1 MTELVE
7 FLKDNQSLMTFES
20 GPFRTSSGV
29 ILDRFYSI
37 WPIIDDVN
45 KFEEFAEVVADEMSS
60 ICSQLRA
67 NMVVGCSRTIQNT
80 FEGVRPYISEKIEL
94 RYLGTHPLQYEY
106 RSLRKGIRGRKV
118 IVLTD
123 VLASGTM
130 LRETIRLLKSHG
142 AQVQGS
148 LAFLHAAS
156 NDDQRSFLDE
166 RVKAISEFHD
176 HAGTVRRPDDTEN
189 SVPVI
194 PCKTYLTIPTGSS
207 INSKE
212 NPTEIDVEA
221 VFPIGRASTQ
231 NGAQD
236 FTEDGAYN
244 PIIGPIE
251 EVTKRNSS
259 ILVSGQYEKNSKL
272 FSIYVDIDLLI
283 SEFSKELVSSFHSIL
298 DGLGGQ
304 SVPLVV
310 TTPTTENRTL
320 IRYLADNSPEHKI
333 RSKLLLFF
341 RTDDLEASFPYTL
354 IDETENIED
363 RDIVIVLSTV
373 QSSDTIRALS
383 AHLSLS
389 GARSISILAVI
400 DRMTIASSVFLARV
414 LRLYSI
420 EKSIDDPGVG
430 DFNYK
435 TLFRV
440 WDLSSGDLQRVQ
452 QFIKNRFRQF
462 TKSNT
467 SAELATTARN
477 NLKYFET
484 ADLDA
489 PKNEFSFFISSKLEP
504 RQSANEHQIAKGLR
518 ELVQDGSLSTLI
530 GLLAEPTLTKQQYF
544 SCLKL
549 IAADMP
555 RLSQGCNLNQLATVL
570 TSSLS
575 PLIEEHPGDKVF
587 DLSASLAP
595 VVEREARQ
603 LVSVGLFSDILL
615 SPEMSDSPT
624 DLEIRVKQII
634 DEIWQNPEHSVTYL
648 RLHSREWCFGFA
660 FTISQLISTE
670 EFKPY
675 REKLADILTYI
686 QDDIDFAIQG
696 RKKSKKKGV
705 YDVVDQLVLYDA
717 VGGQSE
723 SDRDAKRRAT
733 LSQLLH
739 GVTSLQE
746 ILGERNEVSLGMALR
761 SIRRQVYWHRPK
773 HADIGRTLKDYSNEI
788 VAWAFDNDLEEQ
800 WTIDLA
806 GTPDSFRMLRC
817 VTELQV
823 VVAKLRE
830 IARLTRALLRESMHR
845 KEWTGIFLGRTG
857 ENIDTVLSNLDT
869 ALDGI
874 RVAHNVSQV
883 DVEVLRDSSAWL
895 LTKLYGE
902 PRLNI
907 NENNTSGFFDYIAEH
922 EVDVLDLIE
931 DQISIAKRRLSENF
945 RSDKEPK
952 IQVNLGTDLKGK
964 KARRAYTL
972 LRVDVLKGVLENCL
986 SNFRH
991 AKGAEKA
998 VRQGR
1003 RIGAVSILI
1012 TGADDRAEFN
1022 REGANDFVSIEFS
1035 SASSDDAEF
1044 ELAEDTT
1051 LEAQRQVLREYGGT
1065 MEFYDSEHEFK
1076 VTIKVPRI
1084 TKPVVHTQ

>member
-7 FLKDNQSLMTFES
+7 FLKENQTLMTFEE

-29 ILDRFYSI
+29 VLDRFYSI

-45 KFEEFAEVVADEMSS
+45 KFEEFSKVVAAELSK

-80 FEGVRPYISEKIEL
+80 FEGVRPYISDKIEL

-106 RSLRKGIRGRKV
+106 KSLRKGIRGRKV
-118 IVLTD
+118 VVITD

-142 AQVQGS
+142 AQTQGS
-148 LAFLHAAS
+148 LALLHVAP
-156 NDDQRSFLDE
+156 NEGQRSFLDRNVRAVTKFE
-166 RVKAISEFHD
+166 NYS
-176 HAGTVRRPDDTEN
+176 GTPRQPDDSEGFGPAIN
-189 SVPVI
+189 
-194 PCKTYLTIPTGSS
+194 CRTYLTVPTGSPS
-207 INSKE
+207 DSRDI
-212 NPTEIDVEA
+212 PADIDVEA
-221 VFPIGRASTQ
+221 VFPIGRAATQ
-231 NGAQD
+231 NGAHD
-236 FTEDGAYN
+236 FIKDGAYS

-251 EVTKRNSS
+251 EVAKRNAS

-272 FSIYVDIDLLI
+272 FSIYVDIDRLI

-298 DGLGGQ
+298 NGLSGPG
-304 SVPLVV
+304 VPLVV
-310 TTPTTENRTL
+310 TTPTSENRTL
-320 IRYLADNSPEHKI
+320 IRYLADNSPAHQL

-354 IDETENIED
+354 IDETESIED

-389 GARSISILAVI
+389 GARSISILAII

-420 EKSIDDPGVG
+420 EKSIDDAGVG
-430 DFNYK
+430 DFNYQ
-435 TLFRV
+435 TLFKV

-452 QFIKNRFRQF
+452 QFIKNRFLHF
-462 TKSNT
+462 IKSNT
-467 SAELATTARN
+467 SAELTTTARN

-489 PKNEFSFFISSKLEP
+489 PKNEFSFFIGSTLEP
-504 RQSANEHQIAKGLR
+504 KKSANEHKIAKGLR
-518 ELVQDGSLSTLI
+518 ELVQEGSLSTLI

-544 SCLKL
+544 ACLKL

-555 RLSQGCNLNQLATVL
+555 RLSQDNNLNQLARVLNSSFSLMIGEDLDEEDLNSTV
-570 TSSLS
+570 SY
-575 PLIEEHPGDKVF
+575 PAD
-587 DLSASLAP
+587 
-595 VVEREARQ
+595 VEREA
-603 LVSVGLFSDILL
+603 LHLLSVGLFSDVLL
-615 SPEMSDSPT
+615 VPNLSDPPAE
-624 DLEIRVKQII
+624 LEDGIKRII
-634 DEIWQNPEHSVTYL
+634 DEIWRNPEHPLTYW
-648 RLHSREWCFGFA
+648 RLQSREWCFGFA
-660 FTISQLISTE
+660 FTISRLIGAE
-670 EFKPY
+670 GFQQY
-675 REKLADILTYI
+675 RERLADILTYI
-686 QDDIDFAIQG
+686 QDDVDFAIQG
-696 RKKSKKKGV
+696 RKKNKKKGV
-705 YDVVDQLVLYDA
+705 YDVVDQIVLHDTA
-717 VGGQSE
+717 EGQSE
-723 SDRDAKRRAT
+723 SDRDAKRRAI

-746 ILGERNEVSLGMALR
+746 TLGERNDVSLGMALR
-761 SIRRQVYWHRPK
+761 SIRRQVFWHRPK

-788 VAWAFDNDLEEQ
+788 VAWAFDNDLEDQ

-806 GTPDSFRMLRC
+806 RVPDSSRILRC

-830 IARLTRALLRESMHR
+830 ITRLTRALLRESMHR
-845 KEWTGIFLGRTG
+845 KEWTGVFLGRAD
-857 ENIDTVLSNLDT
+857 ESIDTVLSNLDS

-922 EVDVLDLIE
+922 EVDVLDLVE

-945 RSDKEPK
+945 RSDNEPK
-952 IQVNLGTDLKGK
+952 IQLNLSADLRGK
-964 KARRAYTL
+964 KARRAYAL
-972 LRVDVLKGVLENCL
+972 LRVDVLKSILENCL

-991 AKGAEKA
+991 AKGAEKT
-998 VRQGR
+998 VVHGR
-1003 RIGAVSILI
+1003 RIGTVSISI
-1012 TGADDRAEFN
+1012 TGTDDRAEVS
-1022 REGANDFVSIEFS
+1022 RAGANDFVSIEFS
-1035 SASSDDAEF
+1035 SSRVDGTEF
-1044 ELAEDTT
+1044 ELTEDTT
-1051 LEAQRQVLREYGGT
+1051 LETQRLVLREYGGT
-1065 MEFYDSEHEFK
+1065 MGFDDSEHEFK
-1076 VTIKVPRI
+1076 VIIHVPRI